1 MTEADAGYCH
11 GIDIGGTKMELV
23 SFDARMNPLQR
34 QRVATPRN
42 DYAEFQQTLAAL
54 VKAADA
60 ALDRPAA
67 AIGMTLPGIRERA
80 SGRQL
85 SANIPALSGHCVAD
99 DLREILARPLYLG
112 NDMQCFALSEAHGGA
127 ADGHASMV
135 GIILGTGAGGGYCVG
150 GRLIEGN
157 NGLAGEWGHYC
168 IPASTFAQYGL
179 PLIDCGCGL
188 TGCVDRYVSGSG
200 VANIERHLG
209 GSADDA
215 GAVIALAQAG
225 DARARQA
232 LEIHHAL
239 LGHVLAGLILTLD
252 PHIIVLGGGLSQ
264 YGPLYQRLPAATA
277 RHLFNGVAPP
287 PIVPPRFGAAGGAR
301 GAALRARQ
309 MYSSRQAEA
318 GGRAQLIE
326 INESFP
332 D

>member
-1 MTEADAGYCH
+1 MIEASAGTCH

-23 SFDARMNPLQR
+23 SFDAQMNPVQR
-34 QRVATPRN
+34 HRVATPKG
-42 DYAEFQQTLAAL
+42 DYAQFQTALIAL
-54 VKAADA
+54 VETADA
-60 ALDRPAA
+60 ALAAPAA
-67 AIGMTLPGIRERA
+67 AIGMTLPGIRERG

-85 SANIPALSGHCVAD
+85 SANIPALSGQRVAD
-99 DLREILARPLYLG
+99 DLRKTLARPLYLG

-127 ADGHASMV
+127 AEGYASML
-135 GIILGTGAGGGYCVG
+135 GIILGTGAGGGYCVD

-157 NGLAGEWGHYC
+157 NGVAGEWGHCC
-168 IPASTFAQYGL
+168 IPASAFAHYAL

-209 GSADDA
+209 GNASDA
-215 GAVIALAQAG
+215 GAVIALAEAG

-232 LEIHHAL
+232 LDIHHAL
-239 LGHVLAGLILTLD
+239 LGQVLAGLILTLD

-264 YGPLYQRLPAATA
+264 YMPLYQRLPAAIA

-287 PIVPPRFGAAGGAR
+287 PVVPPRFGAAGGAR

-309 MYSSRQAEA
+309 LLASCK
-318 GGRAQLIE
+318 
-326 INESFP
+326 
-332 D
+332 